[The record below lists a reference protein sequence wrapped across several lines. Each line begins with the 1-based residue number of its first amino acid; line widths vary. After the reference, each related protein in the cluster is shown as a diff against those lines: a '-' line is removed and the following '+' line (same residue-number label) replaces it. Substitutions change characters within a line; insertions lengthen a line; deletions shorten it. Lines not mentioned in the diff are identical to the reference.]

1 MKKVIV
7 FAVMIAVAA
16 TAFAQKP
23 TQGNQ
28 GNGQAKRP
36 QTAQRVGEGSH
47 VNKAIEWKK
56 QMAEKRKTYIMEQM
70 GLTEKEKTA
79 FGAIYD
85 EHLQQ
90 MDQSKKRLKGVQR
103 QLNDSLSEELYVKYL
118 DAISAEM
125 TEQANCDK
133 AFYEK
138 MRKILPAKKIYLYY
152 EADKSFNKLMLKD
165 MRTEMQKMK
174 K

>member
-7 FAVMIAVAA
+7 FAVMMAVAA

-23 TQGNQ
+23 TRGNQ
-28 GNGQAKRP
+28 GNGQGKHP
-36 QTAQRVGEGSH
+36 QMVQRAGDKGNMS
-47 VNKAIEWKK
+47 KAIEWKR
-56 QMAEKRKTYIMEQM
+56 QMAEKRKAYIIEQM

-79 FGAIYD
+79 FSAIYD
-85 EHLQQ
+85 EHNQQ
-90 MDQSKKRLKGVQR
+90 MEQSKRRLKGVQR

-125 TEQANCDK
+125 AEQANCDK